1 MRSFKL
7 LPALAAVSALFVLAP
22 AGASAAPSTAHS
34 SLNNCR
40 VSLAAEPRTITSGES
55 AQLFG
60 QLRCLSGSTEGQTVI
75 LWGHTPGLPFKEVG
89 KPVTGAAGFYS
100 MIQSGITMDTIFYAR
115 VLGARSANRAVRVAP
130 VVTFAGPP
138 EGTQLKTGLKN
149 KVTFTGTVNPA
160 DVGAPVVLQREAS
173 SSVEEWR
180 SIERGAV
187 GPGGIYAL
195 THAFAVPG
203 QDANLRVIVPK
214 HGTFTVHGVSN
225 VLSYEITQA
234 ENKNLTIHSSTDPI
248 PYGATTTISGIL
260 AGGAGK
266 TVTLM
271 SHTLPGHVFLPVT
284 STPANGSGEY
294 KFPVAPLA
302 STDYQVSGANVSGKT
317 IRSAVLFQGVKY
329 LLTAN
334 ASGKT
339 VQSGQ
344 SLTFSGTVTPG
355 NLGKVVYLEREN
367 LFGGGFH
374 VTDVGTVT
382 LASTYSITHFIFGS
396 GKAVFRVKVPGDPS
410 NQSVASTTFPVDITA
425 APPAALKPVT
435 PAKLPSEGQH

>member
-1 MRSFKL
+1 MRLFKL

-60 QLRCLSGSTEGQTVI
+60 QLRCLSGSTEGQTVT
-75 LWGHTPGLPFKEVG
+75 LYGHTPGLPFKEVG
-89 KPVTGAAGFYS
+89 KPTTGPAGFYS
-100 MIQSGITMDTIFYAR
+100 MIQSGITMDTIFYVH
-115 VLGARSANRAVRVAP
+115 VLTARSPNRAVRVAP
-130 VVTFAGPP
+130 IVTFEGPP
-138 EGTQLKTGLKN
+138 EGTQLKTGFKN
-149 KVTFTGTVNPA
+149 KVTFTGKMTPA
-160 DVGAPVVLQREAS
+160 DVGAPVVLQREGSAS
-173 SSVEEWR
+173 FEEWR
-180 SIERGAV
+180 SIERAVVGA
-187 GPGGIYAL
+187 GGAYTI

-203 QDANLRVIVPK
+203 QDANLRVIVPR
-214 HGTFTVHGVSN
+214 HGTFTVRGISST
-225 VLSYEITQA
+225 LSYEITQA
-234 ENKNLTIHSSTDPI
+234 QHKNLTIHSSTDPI
-248 PYGATTTISGIL
+248 AYGATTTISGIL

-271 SHTLPGHVFLPVT
+271 GHTFPGHVFVTLT
-284 STPANGSGEY
+284 STPADGSGGY
-294 KFPVAPLA
+294 KFLVAPLA
-302 STDYQVSGANVSGKT
+302 NTAYQVSGTDVSGKT
-317 IRSAVLFQGVKY
+317 IRSAMLFQGVKY

-382 LASTYSITHFIFGS
+382 AASTYSITHFIFGS

-410 NQSVASTTFPVDITA
+410 NQSVASTTFPVEITA